1 MHIPVQTPSLRLS
14 RQQISVLLTIIALLF
29 WLYSILHVRFEI
41 GYFGL
46 IYGLPV
52 TYFIALAFLTIASA
66 ILWVSREKH
75 GKLLCLQ
82 LLILVSALWL
92 IPSVTGGSTP
102 VINHDYRNLG
112 YIDYITREGH
122 FSAVVSEYLSWPATF
137 ITSAS
142 ISNIALVNLEALVA
156 KGLVPFLMQL
166 LYLAPLY
173 VFLKNTLGEERSN
186 YCWLGCWLFYLAQW
200 VPHVH
205 LNPQGF
211 GFFLLL
217 TLLALVTNPKIWQRY
232 TESFRLLS
240 LTVVIFAALAVTHLL
255 TSLAFL
261 CILIGLY
268 LVRRDKRMV
277 LVVMACVILIACW
290 NLTGARGI
298 VVERVEGGGA
308 YWGLLVFDPGLIVE
322 REVVLR
328 VSGSQSHIAITNIR
342 LLFSS
347 IFALIGLVGVIMLC
361 FFRRKFK
368 LVIPLLIITLAPLIL
383 LTFSYQYGE
392 LLPRI
397 YFFALPGM
405 AFFGAMLLDVK
416 KKVPVVIVCLLLIAC
431 CPLHVISRYGNQAFD
446 YISPAQLSGVTF
458 FHDRA
463 EGGYVAGA
471 WPIGLMRDIES
482 YKQDTLEQ
490 AVWEDSRLVFTEDVL
505 RNLPCYV
512 SISRKDKARQELLK
526 GNIEFINEI
535 EQTLKTDTGCGF
547 IYHNPDLGLYIYE
560 KPLCGNG
567 L

>member
-14 RQQISVLLTIIALLF
+14 RQQISVLLTIIALLL
-29 WLYSILHVRFEI
+29 WSYSVLHARFEI

-46 IYGLPV
+46 IHGLPV
-52 TYFIALAFLTIASA
+52 TFFIALAFLTIASA

-82 LLILVSALWL
+82 LLILVSAVWL

-102 VINHDYRNLG
+102 VANHDYRNLG
-112 YIDYITREGH
+112 FIDYITREGH
-122 FSAVVSEYLSWPATF
+122 FNTAVDSYLSWPATF

-142 ISNIALVNLEALVA
+142 ISNIALVNLEALVD

-166 LYLAPLY
+166 LYLPPLY

-217 TLLALVTNPKIWQRY
+217 TFLALITNPKIWQRY

-240 LTVVIFAALAVTHLL
+240 LIVIIFAALAVTHLL

-261 CILIGLY
+261 CILIVLY
-268 LVRRDKRMV
+268 LVKREKRVV
-277 LVVMACVILIACW
+277 LVIMACVILVACW

-298 VVERVEGGGA
+298 VEEKVEGGGA
-308 YWGLLVFDPGLIVE
+308 YWELLVFEPGLIVE
-322 REVVLR
+322 REVALR

-347 IFALIGLVGVIMLC
+347 IFALIGLAGVILLC
-361 FFRRKFK
+361 FFRRNFK

-383 LTFSYQYGE
+383 LTLSSLYGE
-392 LLPRI
+392 VLPRI
-397 YFFALPGM
+397 
-405 AFFGAMLLDVK
+405 
-416 KKVPVVIVCLLLIAC
+416 
-431 CPLHVISRYGNQAFD
+431 
-446 YISPAQLSGVTF
+446 
-458 FHDRA
+458 
-463 EGGYVAGA
+463 
-471 WPIGLMRDIES
+471 
-482 YKQDTLEQ
+482 
-490 AVWEDSRLVFTEDVL
+490 
-505 RNLPCYV
+505 
-512 SISRKDKARQELLK
+512 
-526 GNIEFINEI
+526 
-535 EQTLKTDTGCGF
+535 
-547 IYHNPDLGLYIYE
+547 
-560 KPLCGNG
+560 
-567 L
+567 

>member
-1 MHIPVQTPSLRLS
+1 MNLPVQTPSLRLS
-14 RQQISVLLTIIALLF
+14 RQQISVLLTIIALLL
-29 WLYSILHVRFEI
+29 WSHSILHARFEI

-52 TYFIALAFLTIASA
+52 TFFIALACLTIAST

-102 VINHDYRNLG
+102 VVGHDYRNLG
-112 YIDYITREGH
+112 YIDYIMREGH
-122 FSAVVSEYLSWPATF
+122 FNTAVSEYFSWPATF
-137 ITSAS
+137 VTSAS

-166 LYLAPLY
+166 LCLLPLY

-217 TLLALVTNPKIWQRY
+217 TFLALITNPKIWQRH
-232 TESFRLLS
+232 TESFKLLS
-240 LTVVIFAALAVTHLL
+240 LTVIIFAALAATHLL

-268 LVRRDKRMV
+268 LVRRDKRVV
-277 LVVMACVILIACW
+277 LVIMACVIMVACW
-290 NLTGARGI
+290 NFIGARGI
-298 VVERVEGGGA
+298 VEERVEGGGA
-308 YWGLLVFDPGLIVE
+308 YWELLVFEPELIVE
-322 REVVLR
+322 REVALR
-328 VSGSQSHIAITNIR
+328 VSGSQSHIAVVNIR

-347 IFALIGLVGVIMLC
+347 IFALIGLAGVILLC

-368 LVIPLLIITLAPLIL
+368 LVIPLLIIILAPLIL
-383 LTFSYQYGE
+383 LTFSSQYGE

-397 YFFALPGM
+397 YLFALPGM

-416 KKVPVVIVCLLLIAC
+416 KKIVVFVMCLLLIVC
-431 CPLHVISRYGNQAFD
+431 CPLHVISRYGNQAS
-446 YISPAQLSGVTF
+446 YYLSQAQLSGVTF
-458 FHDRA
+458 FHDKTA
-463 EGGYVAGA
+463 GGYVVGA
-471 WPIGLMRDIES
+471 WPIGVMRDIER
-482 YKQDTLEQ
+482 YQQDSIEKT
-490 AVWEDSRLVFTEDVL
+490 VWEDSRLVFTEDVL
-505 RNLPCYV
+505 QNLPCYV
-512 SISRKDKARQELLK
+512 SINRKDKAQQELVK

-535 EQTLKTDTGCGF
+535 EKTLKTDTGCGF
-547 IYHNPDLGLYIYE
+547 IYHNPDLRLYIYE